1 MRCVD
6 RPQLNDNLENG
17 TMKNVKVN
25 TTVPGYPVLTFA
37 SSHGKTLPPLFAL
50 AAFALG
56 VWLSYRTAAAD
67 FAVVGLIA
75 GIAIHFLPRGALE
88 LIELV
93 VELLIPR

>member
-1 MRCVD
+1 
-6 RPQLNDNLENG
+6 
-17 TMKNVKVN
+17 MKNVKAN
-25 TTVPGYPVLTFA
+25 ATVPGYPVLTFA
-37 SSHGKTLPPLFAL
+37 AYHSRALPPFFAL

-75 GIAIHFLPRGALE
+75 GIAIHFLTKGALE